1 MRAGVALQSG
11 ILVVRAELELV
22 GARERGDVA
31 ASPDVVVLRQVGEAH
46 RDLDLDVIEV
56 AGQDLLG
63 LAVGHAGQRRA
74 KARRESAHD
83 RERALAVADV
93 AAAAHLGTRED
104 ELHAVAVDLRREH
117 HGRLLREQVR
127 HHVDE
132 VRRDHVRR
140 RDEGEVAAHELR
152 DLHEQVDLHVVAEAA
167 RVDLRLEAV
176 ARGVGAE
183 EVTVVLA
190 VGGALGVGLA
200 VGQHDDDV
208 LTLGA
213 KLGELLAEHVD
224 AHLDARLEVR

>member
-1 MRAGVALQSG
+1 
-11 ILVVRAELELV
+11 V

-46 RDLDLDVIEV
+46 CDLALDVLDV
-56 AGQDLLG
+56 ADEDLLG
-63 LAVGHAGQRRA
+63 LAVGHDGVRRA
-74 KARRESAHD
+74 KARREFAHD
-83 RERALAVADV
+83 LERGSAVADV
-93 AAAAHLGTRED
+93 AEAAHLGTRAD

-117 HGRLLREQVR
+117 QWRLLREQVR

-152 DLHEQVDLHVVAEAA
+152 DLHKQVDLHVVAEAA
-167 RVDLRLEAV
+167 RVDFWLEAV

-183 EVTVVLA
+183 EVTVVLT

-208 LTLGA
+208 LSHLSE
-213 KLGELLAEHVD
+213 LGELLAEHVD
-224 AHLDARLEVR
+224 GHLDARLEVR

>member
-1 MRAGVALQSG
+1 M
-11 ILVVRAELELV
+11 
-22 GARERGDVA
+22 
-31 ASPDVVVLRQVGEAH
+31 
-46 RDLDLDVIEV
+46 
-56 AGQDLLG
+56 
-63 LAVGHAGQRRA
+63 
-74 KARRESAHD
+74 
-83 RERALAVADV
+83 
-93 AAAAHLGTRED
+93 
-104 ELHAVAVDLRREH
+104 
-117 HGRLLREQVR
+117 R

-224 AHLDARLEVR
+224 GHLDARLEVR

>member
-1 MRAGVALQSG
+1 M
-11 ILVVRAELELV
+11 

-46 RDLDLDVIEV
+46 RDLSLDVLDV
-56 AGQDLLG
+56 ADEDLLG

-74 KARRESAHD
+74 KARREPAHD
-83 RERALAVADV
+83 RERGRAVTDV
-93 AAAAHLGTRED
+93 AEATHLGTRAD

-183 EVTVVLA
+183 EVAVVLA

-208 LTLGA
+208 LSLVA

-224 AHLDARLEVR
+224 GHRDARLEVR